1 MDKIASLP
9 RQTIEMLLTFSD
21 NLLFE
26 TELVIRDA
34 IRGQNLGLS
43 KEYVM
48 LEESGIVLR
57 RPVAYKAERKLS
69 QDFATNI
76 ALLDLESRPKQRE
89 FAEVVRKE
97 LDNSAIS
104 MIQAQTGIGKTYGYL
119 LPLLAQ
125 SDVDKVVV
133 AVPTKLLQN
142 QIMNQE
148 AKALSDVFNINF
160 HSLKGPQNYIKL
172 DAFYQTLLRQD
183 SNRLINRYK
192 MQLLVWLTET
202 KTGDLYELRQKQ
214 RYRAYFDEIMH
225 DGK

>member
-1 MDKIASLP
+1 MDKITSLP

-57 RPVAYKAERKLS
+57 RPLTYKSERK
-69 QDFATNI
+69 QDFDTNI
-76 ALLDLESRPKQRE
+76 ALLDLESRPKQKE
-89 FAEVVRKE
+89 FAEAVRRE
-97 LDNSAIS
+97 LDNTDIS

-160 HSLKGPQNYIKL
+160 HSLLQNATFGVV
-172 DAFYQTLLRQD
+172 D
-183 SNRLINRYK
+183 
-192 MQLLVWLTET
+192 
-202 KTGDLYELRQKQ
+202 
-214 RYRAYFDEIMH
+214 
-225 DGK
+225 

>member
-26 TELVIRDA
+26 TELVIREA

-57 RPVAYKAERKLS
+57 RPLTYKAERKLS
-69 QDFATNI
+69 QDFDTNI

-89 FAEVVRKE
+89 FAEAVRRE
-97 LDNSAIS
+97 LDNTDIS

-160 HSLKGPQNYIKL
+160 HSLKG
-172 DAFYQTLLRQD
+172 LRII
-183 SNRLINRYK
+183 SS
-192 MQLLVWLTET
+192 
-202 KTGDLYELRQKQ
+202 
-214 RYRAYFDEIMH
+214 
-225 DGK
+225 